1 MSKHAVIQAIS
12 ADEILDSR
20 GNPTVDVTVTL
31 SNGVTASASVPSGAS
46 TGEFEAVELRDGD
59 RARYG
64 GKGVLKAV
72 KHVNGEI
79 AWALNGMLVN
89 DQRRI
94 DEKLIETDGSDSKGV
109 LGANAILGASLACAK
124 AAALETGEPLFRYL
138 GGANAHVLPVPMFNV
153 LNGESTATMVRT
165 CRSSSWCRSARRRFG
180 KLCAMVPRRIT
191 RSERYWQR
199 LARRPTWATRAVTY
213 PSCHLTPQPWTSS

>member
-153 LNGESTATMVRT
+153 LNGGKHGDDGPDVQEFKLVPLGAPTFREALRYGAETYHALGTVLAEAGASTAGRGDGD
-165 CRSSSWCRSARRRFG
+165 C
-180 KLCAMVPRRIT
+180 
-191 RSERYWQR
+191 
-199 LARRPTWATRAVTY
+199 
-213 PSCHLTPQPWTSS
+213 